1 MDAMECFLHSLR
13 LHWYLN
19 YIYIYICNLLIG
31 LNSKVNFLRE
41 MDIYFKLF
49 HFREK
54 CNNINKR
61 NNLIIEKKK
70 IRIFYGFLLFLCALL
85 YLLFSI

>member
-1 MDAMECFLHSLR
+1 MFFTFIKITLVFE
-13 LHWYLN
+13 LN
-19 YIYIYICNLLIG
+19 IYIYIYTCNLLIG

-54 CNNINKR
+54 CNNINKK
-61 NNLIIEKKK
+61 NN
-70 IRIFYGFLLFLCALL
+70 
-85 YLLFSI
+85 

>member
-1 MDAMECFLHSLR
+1 MFFTFIKITLVFEL
-13 LHWYLN
+13 

-70 IRIFYGFLLFLCALL
+70 NKNFLWFFIIFVCFIIFIIFNL
-85 YLLFSI
+85 I